1 MSPVKFSTADTKAY
15 SKFSI
20 RCSSVMHVYR
30 AESPIIFV
38 PPPPVPR
45 THEYWWYIVPSNYY
59 GGDAHDY
66 IIMLALFVKVSTM

>member
-1 MSPVKFSTADTKAY
+1 
-15 SKFSI
+15 
-20 RCSSVMHVYR
+20 MHVYR